1 MKRKF
6 FFVFFLLILILGCS
20 KPKDETVVKT
30 ESSKITKSQ
39 IIEELQALPPQTKMF
54 LSSAEGTKRLKEELI
69 KRELLYEEAKDRG
82 LQKSEEFKKRMEE
95 FRKITLINMLLEE
108 ELKKLQNVTEKDA
121 KDYYE
126 QHKEEFIK
134 PQQVRLSQIVVK
146 NEEEAKKVYER
157 LNKGEDFATLAKELS
172 RDEKTKTSGGDI
184 GFFSKEQLNQ
194 QIQNVVFN
202 LKKGQVSMPLTY
214 KGELYIFKVTDIK
227 GTPQEFESI
236 KNQLIEELKIKK
248 QQEWFNNYIEE
259 LKKKHKVEVN
269 DKALQEAL
277 NQTIFG
283 GAYQRK

>member
-184 GFFSKEQLNQ
+184 GFFSKEQLNP

-283 GAYQRK
+283 GAYQGK

>member
-184 GFFSKEQLNQ
+184 GFFSKEQLNP

>member
-54 LSSAEGTKRLKEELI
+54 LSSTEGTKRLKEELI

-184 GFFSKEQLNQ
+184 GFFSKEQLNP